1 MSYEPNAHPAQITV
15 LRHLLFTPSASFAEV
30 QKTTAMTS
38 DHFNFHIKKLVDE
51 GYVEKSGIRYSLSSK
66 GKEYANRMDTDEN
79 EIEKQPKIS
88 AVIIVERTP
97 PTGEREFLFQQRLKN
112 PYFGFWGLPQGK
124 MRWGETVGE
133 TAQRELLEETGL
145 TGTPEHRLLYHVR
158 DYDEQTKRLL
168 EDKLFLCTYTSTV
181 NGILTEEFEGGCNAW
196 MTATEFQQQ
205 SERFTNVDD
214 IMQLIASGVTFAER
228 EFYYSESEY

>member
-15 LRHLLFTPSASFAEV
+15 LRYLLFTPSASFAEI
-30 QKTTAMTS
+30 QKTTDMTS

-79 EIEKQPKIS
+79 EIEKQPKVS
-88 AVIIVERTP
+88 AVIIVERASSA
-97 PTGEREFLFQQRLKN
+97 GEREFLFQQRLKN

-124 MRWGETVGE
+124 MRWGETVAE

-145 TGTPEHRLLYHVR
+145 IGTPDHRLLYHVR
-158 DYDEQTKRLL
+158 DYSKDGGRLL
-168 EDKLFLCTYTSTV
+168 EDKLFLCTYATATT
-181 NGILTEEFEGGCNAW
+181 GELTKEFEGGRNRW
-196 MTATEFQQQ
+196 MTMLEFQDQA
-205 SERFTNVDD
+205 ERFVNVDD
-214 IMQLIASGVTFAER
+214 IMQLLESGETFAER
-228 EFYYSESEY
+228 QFHYSESEY